1 MSEQE
6 IKNFLSKKEVIDY
19 LKKNLELY
27 LNVEPCIGVC
37 GYDIEAT
44 VSLHGEELAK
54 DTDCI

>member
-19 LKKNLELY
+19 LKENLELY
-27 LNVEPCIGVC
+27 LNVEPCIEVC
-37 GYDIEAT
+37 GYDIEAA
-44 VSLHGEELAK
+44 VFLHGEELAK

>member
-6 IKNFLSKKEVIDY
+6 IKELLGKKEVIDY
-19 LKKNLELY
+19 LKENLELY

-44 VSLHGEELAK
+44 VFLHGEELAK